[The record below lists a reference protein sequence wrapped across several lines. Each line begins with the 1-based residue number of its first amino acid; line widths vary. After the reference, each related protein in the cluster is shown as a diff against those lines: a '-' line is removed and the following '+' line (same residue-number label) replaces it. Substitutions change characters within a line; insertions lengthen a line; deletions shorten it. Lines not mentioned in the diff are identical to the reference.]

1 MVVALLEYG
10 VCNWL
15 MRIEAKA
22 AAVHAKAAAS
32 VGSQQE
38 KRQLLEV
45 VAKPAGA
52 MHEASSST
60 HAQATASQARV
71 LAQGRLTRL
80 APAEKRKHQRER
92 RMSLGLDATLH
103 FEASIEVFKA
113 QGTTDDLVR
122 PENVRG

>member
-1 MVVALLEYG
+1 MH
-10 VCNWL
+10 
-15 MRIEAKA
+15 IHI
-22 AAVHAKAAAS
+22 HAHS
-32 VGSQQE
+32 YTYTYTNISYIH
-38 KRQLLEV
+38 L
-45 VAKPAGA
+45 
-52 MHEASSST
+52 HT
-60 HAQATASQARV
+60 HIHTGLPAQATASQARV

-80 APAEKRKHQRER
+80 TPAEKRKHQRER